1 MNTLKSRL
9 RDFKLSGIYNSLEER
24 ISYANEKSL
33 SHIELL
39 ELLFEDEVNNRI
51 NNSYKKRYAKAR
63 LPSHKTM
70 EDFDF
75 SFQPSI
81 DKKIIN
87 DCATCNFIREKKNV
101 VFIGNPGT
109 GKTHLSVAIGIRALM
124 KGFKVYF
131 TSVAEM
137 LQNLNA
143 SRADNSYYQK
153 VAFYLAPELLILDE
167 LGFKK
172 LPGYSADD
180 FFEIIS
186 KRYEKGSV
194 IITTNKAFEQWTDI
208 FADNILAS
216 AIIDR
221 IVHYSTIIKIN
232 GSSYRAKNLKKEGGG
247 KA

>member
-1 MNTLKSRL
+1 MNVLKSRL
-9 RDFKLSGIYNSLEER
+9 RDFKLSGIYNCLEDR
-24 ISYANEKSL
+24 LSYAREKSL
-33 SHIELL
+33 SHLELL
-39 ELLFEDEVNNRI
+39 ELIFEDEASNRT
-51 NNSYKKRYAKAR
+51 NNSYKKRYVKAR
-63 LPSHKTM
+63 LPSHKAI

-81 DKKIIN
+81 DKRIIN
-87 DCATCNFIREKKNV
+87 DCVTCNFIKEKRNL

-109 GKTHLSVAIGIRALM
+109 GKTHCSIAIGIKALM

-143 SRADNSYYQK
+143 SKADNSYYQK
-153 VAFYLAPELLILDE
+153 ISFYLAPDLLILDE

-221 IVHYSTIIKIN
+221 VAHYSTIIKIN
-232 GSSYRAKNLKKEGGG
+232 GPSYRAKNLKKEGSD
-247 KA
+247 KT